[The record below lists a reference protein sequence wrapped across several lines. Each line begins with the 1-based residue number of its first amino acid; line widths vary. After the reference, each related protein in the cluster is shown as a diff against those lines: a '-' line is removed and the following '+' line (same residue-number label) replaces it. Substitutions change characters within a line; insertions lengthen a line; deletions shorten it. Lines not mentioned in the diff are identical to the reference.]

1 MTTRSDDEALRA
13 RIRARLAS
21 GALPRA
27 LPTFPRVD
35 PDAHATLII
44 RPGRGACVACGE
56 ADADVTYRYPDRDI
70 ALHRRC
76 DEIWNE
82 ERQLL

>member
-1 MTTRSDDEALRA
+1 VDDEALRA

-21 GALPRA
+21 GALPRS
-27 LPTFPRVD
+27 LPVFPRAD
-35 PDAHATLII
+35 DAGHATLII
-44 RPGRGACVACGE
+44 RPGKGPCAACGE
-56 ADADVTYRYPDRDI
+56 PDADVTYRYPGGDI

>member
-1 MTTRSDDEALRA
+1 VDDAELRT
-13 RIRARLAS
+13 RIRALLAS
-21 GALPRA
+21 GALPGG
-27 LPTFPRVD
+27 LPDFPRVD
-35 PDAHATLII
+35 PGAHATLII
-44 RPGRGACVACGE
+44 RPGRGACAACGE
-56 ADADVTYRYPDRDI
+56 ADADVTYRYSDRDI